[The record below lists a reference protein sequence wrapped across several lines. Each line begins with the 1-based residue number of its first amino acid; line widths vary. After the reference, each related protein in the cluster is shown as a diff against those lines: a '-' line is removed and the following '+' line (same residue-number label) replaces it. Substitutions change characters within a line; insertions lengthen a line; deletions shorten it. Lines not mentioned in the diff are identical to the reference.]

1 MSEVKVEIKA
11 DTSMLATGLAKAQK
25 NIQSFGKD
33 VTTSITDKLAGA
45 FSAAGVIGGIG
56 VLAAGVM
63 SAGKAILDFAGS
75 LADSSDAIG
84 VTTDA
89 LQGLND
95 VFLAGGSNAE
105 NTQKGLIT
113 LTRSLQDIATTADGP
128 ARKALDALGIS
139 FESIAGLTADEALY
153 VIADAMQNASDHG
166 AALDAAMTLLGKAGS
181 KMAPALFAGAE
192 AMREM
197 AKQSPKISAE
207 DIKSIADAGDMID
220 ALGTSIKV
228 YGANAVLGV
237 AKSKAFWTSIRVGTA
252 IMTGGV
258 SEAIRALS
266 KLYDSFNRP
275 KQKTQAEAAKVAPQS
290 ADSTAIDPR
299 IAIEAEAAAKDIA
312 ERTKLSDEY
321 AAKKEAAAKKIA
333 DIQEKNASDI
343 EETRRSQLT
352 QEEQINTLI
361 EDRKNL
367 ESEVA
372 NTKGEQ
378 QALAQK
384 DLQDVQK
391 LIAAKTEA
399 RAADARAQDKEQMA
413 MDQDNAKKAEDFKKK
428 SEEKKQG
435 IADAEAKAAA
445 DIAGANKVFMAKQ
458 MDIVGKMADEEMK
471 TPMQR
476 ANEDRVTREKERIE
490 RSITRRIE
498 RGTMSGMSSKA
509 MGKLQDELRAN
520 ANDLPKEV
528 AKLTD
533 ELKIA
538 VKKLNAAGATK
549 TKATTLRA
557 ILYCRLA
564 RRSRSLRTALI
575 LARGPSSSTS
585 PKSHRSCRVAAW
597 QTHRLHTSLSQA

>member
-11 DTSMLATGLAKAQK
+11 DGSALATGLAKAQK
-25 NIQSFGKD
+25 NIQNFGKD

-56 VLAAGVM
+56 VLAAGIM
-63 SAGKAILDFAGS
+63 SAGKSILDFAGN
-75 LADSSDAIG
+75 LQDSSDAIG

-89 LQGLND
+89 LQGLNA

-105 NTQKGLIT
+105 TTQKGLIT

-153 VIADAMQNASDHG
+153 VIADAMKNASDHG
-166 AALDAAMTLLGKAGS
+166 AALDAAMTLLGKAGA
-181 KMAPALFAGAE
+181 KMAPALFGGAE

-237 AKSKAFWTSIRVGTA
+237 AKSKAFWTSLRVSTA
-252 IMTGGV
+252 MLTGGV

-266 KLYDSFNRP
+266 KLYDSFNAP
-275 KQKTQAEAAKVAPQS
+275 KKKTEAEEAKVATQS
-290 ADSTAIDPR
+290 AESTAIDPR
-299 IAIEAEAAAKDIA
+299 IAIEAEAAAKDLA
-312 ERTKLSDEY
+312 ERTKLSEEY

-333 DIQEKNASDI
+333 DIQEKNASDALD
-343 EETRRSQLT
+343 TLRSQLT
-352 QEEQINTLI
+352 EEQQINKLI
-361 EDRKNL
+361 EDRMHL
-367 ESEVA
+367 EMEVA
-372 NTKGEQ
+372 NTRGEQ

-399 RAADARAQDKEQMA
+399 LANDGRAKAKEQMA
-413 MDQDNAKKAEDFKKK
+413 MDAENQKKAEDFKKK
-428 SEEKKQG
+428 AEEKKKDL
-435 IADAEAKAAA
+435 ADAQAKGAA
-445 DIAGANKVFMAKQ
+445 DIAGANKTFMAKQ
-458 MDIVGKMADEEMK
+458 MDIVGKMADEELK

-476 ANEDRVTREKERIE
+476 ANEDRVAREKERVE
-490 RSITRRIE
+490 ASIKRRIE

-509 MGKLQDELRAN
+509 MGKLQNELIEN
-520 ANDLPKEV
+520 AKNLPDEV
-528 AKLTD
+528 AKLTKEMQTVVD
-533 ELKIA
+533 KIN
-538 VKKLNAAGATK
+538 KG
-549 TKATTLRA
+549 
-557 ILYCRLA
+557 
-564 RRSRSLRTALI
+564 
-575 LARGPSSSTS
+575 
-585 PKSHRSCRVAAW
+585 
-597 QTHRLHTSLSQA
+597 

>member
-11 DTSMLATGLAKAQK
+11 DSSALATGLAKAQK
-25 NIQSFGKD
+25 NIQNFGKD
-33 VTTSITDKLAGA
+33 VTSNITDKLASA
-45 FSAAGVIGGIG
+45 FTAGGVIGGIG

-75 LADSSDAIG
+75 LADSSDALGI
-84 VTTDA
+84 TTDA
-89 LQGLND
+89 LQGLNA

-105 NTQKGLIT
+105 TTQKGLIT

-153 VIADAMQNASDHG
+153 VIADAMKNASDHG
-166 AALDAAMTLLGKAGS
+166 AALDAAMTLLGKAGA
-181 KMAPALFAGAE
+181 KMAPALFGGAE

-197 AKQSPKISAE
+197 AKESPKVSDE
-207 DIKSIADAGDMID
+207 DLKSIADAGDKID
-220 ALGTSIKV
+220 ALVTSIKV
-228 YGANAVLGV
+228 YGANAVIGA
-237 AKSKAFWTSIRVGTA
+237 AKSKAFWTSMRVGTA

-266 KLYDSFNRP
+266 KLYDSFNAP
-275 KQKTQAEAAKVAPQS
+275 KKKTEQATAEAAKNPAGEAP
-290 ADSTAIDPR
+290 IDPR
-299 IAIEAEAAAKDIA
+299 IAIEAEAAAKDLA

-428 SEEKKQG
+428 AEEKKKDL
-435 IADAEAKAAA
+435 ADAQAKGAA
-445 DIAGANKVFMAKQ
+445 DVAGAKKTFMAKQ

-476 ANEDRVTREKERIE
+476 ANEDRVAREKDRIE
-490 RSITRRIE
+490 ASIKRRIE

-509 MGKLQDELRAN
+509 MMKLQDELREN
-520 ANDLPKEV
+520 AKNLPDEV
-528 AKLTD
+528 AKLTKEMQTVVD
-533 ELKIA
+533 KIN
-538 VKKLNAAGATK
+538 KG
-549 TKATTLRA
+549 
-557 ILYCRLA
+557 
-564 RRSRSLRTALI
+564 
-575 LARGPSSSTS
+575 
-585 PKSHRSCRVAAW
+585 
-597 QTHRLHTSLSQA
+597 

>member
-11 DTSMLATGLAKAQK
+11 DGSALATGLAKAQK
-25 NIQSFGKD
+25 NIQNFGKD

-56 VLAAGVM
+56 VLAAGIM
-63 SAGKAILDFAGS
+63 SAGKSILDFAGN
-75 LADSSDAIG
+75 LQDSSDAIG

-89 LQGLND
+89 LQGLNA

-105 NTQKGLIT
+105 TTQKGLIT

-153 VIADAMQNASDHG
+153 VIADAMKNASDHG
-166 AALDAAMTLLGKAGS
+166 AALDAAMTLLGKAGA
-181 KMAPALFAGAE
+181 KMAPALFGGAE

-237 AKSKAFWTSIRVGTA
+237 AKSKAFWTSLRVSTA
-252 IMTGGV
+252 MLTGGV

-266 KLYDSFNRP
+266 KLYDSFNAP
-275 KQKTQAEAAKVAPQS
+275 KKKTEAEEAKVATQS
-290 ADSTAIDPR
+290 AESTAIDPR
-299 IAIEAEAAAKDIA
+299 IAIEAEAAAKDLA
-312 ERTKLSDEY
+312 ERTKLSEEY

-333 DIQEKNASDI
+333 DIQEKNASDALD
-343 EETRRSQLT
+343 TLRSQLT
-352 QEEQINTLI
+352 EEQQINKLI
-361 EDRKNL
+361 EDRMHL
-367 ESEVA
+367 EMEVA
-372 NTKGEQ
+372 NTRGEQ

-399 RAADARAQDKEQMA
+399 LANDGRAKAKEQMA
-413 MDQDNAKKAEDFKKK
+413 MDAENL
-428 SEEKKQG
+428 
-435 IADAEAKAAA
+435 ADAQAKGAA
-445 DIAGANKVFMAKQ
+445 DIAGANKTFMAKQ
-458 MDIVGKMADEEMK
+458 MDIVGKMADEELK

-476 ANEDRVTREKERIE
+476 ANEDRVAREKERVE
-490 RSITRRIE
+490 ASIKRRIE

-509 MGKLQDELRAN
+509 MGKLQNELIEN
-520 ANDLPKEV
+520 AKNLPDEV
-528 AKLTD
+528 AKLTKEMQTVVD
-533 ELKIA
+533 KIN
-538 VKKLNAAGATK
+538 KG
-549 TKATTLRA
+549 
-557 ILYCRLA
+557 
-564 RRSRSLRTALI
+564 
-575 LARGPSSSTS
+575 
-585 PKSHRSCRVAAW
+585 
-597 QTHRLHTSLSQA
+597 